1 MPATSAPPKLRWYM
15 IPVRVLLATLI
26 LALLSFAVSLFLG
39 ILGVVVAAGVH
50 GVHPNMTIAY
60 RYVAFPIAGTVA
72 AVVLVSASFM
82 KDGTITRQRRWAAWK
97 TRCMARTEWR

>member
-1 MPATSAPPKLRWYM
+1 M

-82 KDGTITRQRRWAAWK
+82 EGRHYHQAK
-97 TRCMARTEWR
+97 TLGRIEDQMHGAH